1 MTTTLTQTEAA
12 PKAGSPA
19 DPGAAVE
26 PALSA
31 ESPPALSAESTTPVP
46 GKVRR
51 VASAAAS
58 VVWKSAAI
66 LAFLALWELGPTYL
80 ASPSTRVFLPPL
92 HEVLLAWGKLFEAGT
107 IQGHITASLTRSVAG
122 FGAALV
128 AGVSLGL
135 LIAWYGRLNSVL
147 NPLLEL
153 FRNTAA
159 LALLPVFTLLLG
171 IGEESKI
178 SIVAYAAFFPVLLN
192 TIAGVKTVDPL
203 LIRAARSLGL
213 NSFRLFQ
220 KVILPSAVPTI
231 FTGIRMAGT
240 ASILVLIA
248 AEMVGAKAGLG
259 YLIVNAQSSFLIP
272 DMYAGILTV
281 SLLGLGVNFLL
292 VALERHFSRWRTAVG
307 AAAS

>member
-1 MTTTLTQTEAA
+1 MSAVLTRPPEAT
-12 PKAGSPA
+12 
-19 DPGAAVE
+19 AAVE
-26 PALSA
+26 P
-31 ESPPALSAESTTPVP
+31 SPAGPSGPGDGQRPTPDGRLPALARLL
-46 GKVRR
+46 GQ
-51 VASAAAS
+51 AG
-58 VVWKSAAI
+58 WKS
-66 LAFLALWELGPTYL
+66 LAVLLFLALWEFGPTYL

-92 HEVLLAWGKLFEAGT
+92 HEVLAAGVKLVQTG
-107 IQGHITASLTRSVAG
+107 QLQNHLQASLTRSVSG
-122 FGAALV
+122 FSIAV
-128 AGVSLGL
+128 VSAVVLGL
-135 LIAWYGRLNSVL
+135 LIAWYGWLSSFL

-153 FRNTAA
+153 FRNTAT

-178 SIVAYAAFFPVLLN
+178 TIVAYAAFFPVLLN
-192 TIAGVKTVDPL
+192 TIAGVRTVDPL

-240 ASILVLIA
+240 SSILVLIA

-259 YLIVNAQSSFLIP
+259 YLIVNAQMSFLIP

-281 SLLGLGVNFLL
+281 SVLGLLVNVLL

-307 AAAS
+307 SGT